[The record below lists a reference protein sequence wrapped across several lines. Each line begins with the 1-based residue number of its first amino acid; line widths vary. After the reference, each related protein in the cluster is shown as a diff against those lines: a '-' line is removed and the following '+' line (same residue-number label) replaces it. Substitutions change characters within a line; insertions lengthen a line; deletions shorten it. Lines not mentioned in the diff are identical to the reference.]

1 MNKSSIILRGVT
13 MNETITFDDLR
24 KLVRKQSGNDNPS
37 IFVCNTAGKEYKIF
51 TVYLDADSNI
61 IFEVD

>member
-1 MNKSSIILRGVT
+1 MS
-13 MNETITFDDLR
+13 ETITFDDLR
-24 KLVRKQSGNDNPS
+24 KLVREESGNDNPS
-37 IFVCNTAGKEYKIF
+37 IFVCNTVGKEYKIF

>member
-1 MNKSSIILRGVT
+1 MS
-13 MNETITFDDLR
+13 ETITFDNLR
-24 KLVRKQSGNDNPS
+24 KLVREQSGNDNPS
-37 IFVCNTAGKEYKIF
+37 IFVHDTAGGEYKIF